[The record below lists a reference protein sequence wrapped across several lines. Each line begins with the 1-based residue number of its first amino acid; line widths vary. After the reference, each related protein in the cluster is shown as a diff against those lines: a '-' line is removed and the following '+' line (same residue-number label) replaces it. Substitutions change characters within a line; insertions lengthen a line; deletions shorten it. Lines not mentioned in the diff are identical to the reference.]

1 MAAAAITT
9 SMLPVLPL
17 LSLACAPTPA
27 PPPEPAVEEAPA
39 ARLAHDRHVEW
50 RGTASGLG
58 ADVPAVVRVTP
69 WDVKPAHFFSASHP
83 DAERFRPAA
92 EVEMW
97 LDLETVDPLGVQHAS
112 HWTGQLGALPT
123 RDGIEL
129 RLVAVPDDGPCAVDE
144 AYAAAQASTFEV
156 RRDASELVV
165 QLLQAGA
172 CPGPTTV
179 RTTR

>member
-92 EVEMW
+92 
-97 LDLETVDPLGVQHAS
+97 
-112 HWTGQLGALPT
+112 
-123 RDGIEL
+123 GIMCCS
-129 RLVAVPDDGPCAVDE
+129 AATK
-144 AYAAAQASTFEV
+144 AAATGFSAIDRKAV
-156 RRDASELVV
+156 RSSVW
-165 QLLQAGA
+165 
-172 CPGPTTV
+172 
-179 RTTR
+179 

>member
-1 MAAAAITT
+1 
-9 SMLPVLPL
+9 
-17 LSLACAPTPA
+17 
-27 PPPEPAVEEAPA
+27 
-39 ARLAHDRHVEW
+39 
-50 RGTASGLG
+50 
-58 ADVPAVVRVTP
+58 
-69 WDVKPAHFFSASHP
+69 
-83 DAERFRPAA
+83 
-92 EVEMW
+92 MW
-97 LDLETVDPLGVQHAS
+97 LDLETVDPLGVQHAT